1 MRSILIT
8 GVSASGKSTLSH
20 EAARVLRVTAYD
32 YADLMLKADPAITDK
47 DALETLDE
55 EHRRAIYQKVTALLP
70 SWFGPANTSD
80 QTILL
85 ENHLS
90 VIHDGRIATFRTTA
104 YPRYNARGLAVVS
117 ADPQVI
123 LARRTAD
130 PTRHRRPGTVD
141 QIARQQVI
149 NQEQAQVITD
159 FLEIPLLL
167 VENTDLAA
175 SVATFVR
182 WAEGLAA

>member
-20 EAARVLRVTAYD
+20 KAAPVLRVTAYD
-32 YADLMLKADPAITDK
+32 YADLMLKVDPAIADK

-55 EHRRAIYQKVTALLP
+55 AHRRAIYQKVTALLP
-70 SWFGPANTSD
+70 SWFGPANMSD

-90 VIHDGRIATFRTTA
+90 VIQDGRIATFRTAA

-123 LARRTAD
+123 LAR
-130 PTRHRRPGTVD
+130 HRCPGTVD
-141 QIARQQVI
+141 QIARQQVV

-175 SVATFVR
+175 AVTTFVR